1 MTSFIRKHWGNL
13 VFALASFFWTGCGSG
28 EISTADDVDCSFDG
42 SMPIYGVEE
51 VSKCPTPNRDN
62 YKEESSNSAV
72 SSSSEEKHSR

>member
-28 EISTADDVDCSFDG
+28 EISTADDVNCDMDSIVPDYG
-42 SMPIYGVEE
+42 IYYY
-51 VSKCPTPNRDN
+51 CPTPNRDN